1 MLGRKKDNV
10 MAILEK
16 NKINKYQVLPRFP
29 SPVVLVKEL
38 AATTKETDQAD
49 ERERREL
56 MARWSLLW

>member
-1 MLGRKKDNV
+1 MLGRKKD

-38 AATTKETDQAD
+38 AVTTKETDQAD
-49 ERERREL
+49 ERERRE
-56 MARWSLLW
+56 S